1 MVEQTNNVPS
11 GYGFEVVEFLEI
23 NLSNLKLKKK
33 NKKTKVG
40 FAKELL
46 TNGARAK
53 GVKKERVR
61 EHAENILNG
70 KYIPSYEPP
79 IVERIEGTDDFQVL
93 TGEIEKKVMMLPLK
107 EIQK

>member
-1 MVEQTNNVPS
+1 MNPIFLPLEEKITMVEQTNNVPS

-46 TNGARAK
+46 TNGTEQK
-53 GVKKERVR
+53 ESKKKE
-61 EHAENILNG
+61 
-70 KYIPSYEPP
+70 
-79 IVERIEGTDDFQVL
+79 
-93 TGEIEKKVMMLPLK
+93 
-107 EIQK
+107 